1 MGRSGMKNGVM
12 LQAFQWDLPSDGMH
26 WRRLGRMAF
35 RLQRMGFTALWLPPA
50 FKGAA
55 GERDVGYGVYDLYDL
70 GEFDQQGSVSTKYGT
85 RETYLAA
92 LRALKHARIQ
102 PLADLVLNHRM
113 GADAWEAVT
122 VSRMDPEDRH
132 RVLESG
138 VPAQLYTRFTFPGRR
153 GAYSNFCWDASCFTA
168 CNWDEQTQQEGLY
181 LIEGRHWAEDVD
193 GERGNYDYLMGAD
206 VDFASPAV
214 LEEMRRWG
222 HWLVDTT
229 GVEGFRLDAVKHIS
243 AAFYRDWLREIRCY
257 TGKELF
263 AVGEYWHHDVHVLHR
278 YLTRVDDAMCL
289 FDVPLHGRFREISIA
304 NGQFDMTRLFDDT
317 LVGTRPHQA
326 VTFVDNHDT
335 QPGQALESWVE
346 RWFKPAAY
354 GLILLRAFGYPCV
367 FWGDLYGIPARD
379 IPPLSC
385 LKTLLRLRRTCALGA
400 ERDWFDHPHL
410 IGFIREGETDRPG
423 SGLAFLCTNA
433 EGGAKRMTVG
443 KHFAGRWFRCA
454 LGDQADVQI
463 DADGSGLFR
472 VDDGGCSVYVPRMT
486 VREAITLGYHEFH
499 RTLSS
504 LLRQGL
510 HTLPGGRSRP

>member
-1 MGRSGMKNGVM
+1 MKNGVM

-85 RETYLAA
+85 RKEYLAA

-122 VSRMDPEDRH
+122 VSRMDPKDRH

-168 CNWDEQTQQEGLY
+168 CNWDERTQQEGLY
-181 LIEGRHWAEDVD
+181 LIEGKRWAEDVD

-214 LEEMRRWG
+214 LEEMHRWG

-243 AAFYRDWLREIRCY
+243 AAFYRDWLREIRRH

-278 YLTRVDDAMCL
+278 YLTQVDDAMCL

-385 LKTLLRLRRTCALGA
+385 LKTLLRLRRTRALGV

-410 IGFIREGETDRPG
+410 IGFIREGETDHPG
-423 SGLAFLCTNA
+423 SGLAFLCTNV

-443 KHFAGRWFRCA
+443 KRFAGRWFRCA

-486 VREAITLGYHEFH
+486 VREAITLGYHELH

-510 HTLPGGRSRP
+510 HALPGGRSRP